1 MSNDRNVT
9 RTTNE
14 EKTTGINGAGANHQ
28 LPASLS
34 QTEKGPARTQT
45 GSGKKRSKIP
55 FIAAGA
61 AVLVVIA
68 ALVFFFLGRNDNSF
82 AAKAANAKFDE
93 ITIVCHSQLHVGESI
108 PLAVDTGDILFFA
121 TSSNITWSVDD
132 SSVAYVSM
140 EGDGALVGVS
150 EGKVTITAEINGITD
165 SKEIEVIAAE

>member
-14 EKTTGINGAGANHQ
+14 EKTTGINGAGANQ
-28 LPASLS
+28 QIPAALS
-34 QTEKGPARTQT
+34 QTEKGLAPTQT

-68 ALVFFFLGRNDNSF
+68 ALIFFLGRNDNSF

-108 PLAVDTGDILFFA
+108 PLAVDTGDTLFFA

-165 SKEIEVIAAE
+165 SKEVEVIAAE